1 MALQQ
6 WYTEQPAVSRSV
18 GLTLC
23 LVLVHCPSSALP
35 PTNHSFHLRTARAY
49 LASYKINTTPLSTLL
64 PHSQYVLLF
73 LGLARA
79 RTYFFPAPTSTAVIP
94 PFSPTYPPHICIY
107 FFISVIPPLNVSA
120 ATPRTHRDTRTE
132 PARLFRAFSAPL
144 LFVFVVPSSQYQT
157 RENLPEKS
165 SLASFHVFRVAN
177 GCRHQRL
184 HLLLRRPSSVPIF
197 APTRPLTLLTPLTP
211 FTPFTCLPT
220 ARPMND
226 QSTTDQLPINYRSTA
241 GRA

>member
-94 PFSPTYPPHICIY
+94 PFSPTYPPQYMYI
-107 FFISVIPPLNVSA
+107 FFYLRYSTAERIRGNPTHS
-120 ATPRTHRDTRTE
+120 PRHPNRTRA
-132 PARLFRAFSAPL
+132 PFPRLFRASPVRVCRAL
-144 LFVFVVPSSQYQT
+144 LAIPNPRKPP
-157 RENLPEKS
+157 REKFFGVIS
-165 SLASFHVFRVAN
+165 
-177 GCRHQRL
+177 
-184 HLLLRRPSSVPIF
+184 
-197 APTRPLTLLTPLTP
+197 
-211 FTPFTCLPT
+211 CLPCSKRLQASAFTSPPPT
-220 ARPMND
+220 A
-226 QSTTDQLPINYRSTA
+226 
-241 GRA
+241 